1 VPTDRR
7 TARFAR
13 VTMAVPLP
21 GGISREAIGETEF
34 EMQQILGYAEVE
46 PDGSVGFEVPADTPV
61 GISVLDSY
69 GRAFQTHTSW
79 IQVRPGETIT
89 CFGCHSPRRG
99 STHALNNVPP
109 FQGSA
114 GINPNTNLV
123 GTSGPI
129 TPIAGE
135 TMFDTRFSAF
145 NNGLLGTLA
154 RNPMELIEHINFE
167 DVWTVLNYV
176 KGESKSITY
185 AGSSF
190 TTYNATHAVTGT
202 QNFAGLSGAAPV
214 RNADG
219 AVAINYPEHIQPI
232 WDAKCVGCH
241 GAGAELDLS
250 SNPGGTGRYV
260 SYESLLI
267 GDPVIDPI
275 TGLPQLREEDGE
287 IEIVREPALVDT
299 PGLARSTTLIGRI
312 FSHGM
317 KPDAEVAAD
326 AHNSYLNPSERR
338 LVAEWID
345 VGAQYYNDPCRTR
358 AANGRCT
365 AYRAVSGLSESVFT
379 ATIQPLLLTQC
390 AGCHVAVGRTVNDP
404 PFQAKHLVLTGSE
417 GDFNV
422 TASVVNNV
430 CSPATSYLLS
440 YPTSTLGGTPN
451 HPHIFDADMANASYS
466 AIFNWIDAA
475 RAANGC

>member
-1 VPTDRR
+1 
-7 TARFAR
+7 
-13 VTMAVPLP
+13 
-21 GGISREAIGETEF
+21 
-34 EMQQILGYAEVE
+34 
-46 PDGSVGFEVPADTPV
+46 
-61 GISVLDSY
+61 
-69 GRAFQTHTSW
+69 
-79 IQVRPGETIT
+79 
-89 CFGCHSPRRG
+89 
-99 STHALNNVPP
+99 
-109 FQGSA
+109 
-114 GINPNTNLV
+114 
-123 GTSGPI
+123 
-129 TPIAGE
+129 
-135 TMFDTRFSAF
+135 MFDTRFSAF

-232 WDAKCVGCH
+232 WDAKCISCH
-241 GAGAELDLS
+241 SAGAELDLS

-379 ATIQPLLLTQC
+379 STIQPLLLTQC